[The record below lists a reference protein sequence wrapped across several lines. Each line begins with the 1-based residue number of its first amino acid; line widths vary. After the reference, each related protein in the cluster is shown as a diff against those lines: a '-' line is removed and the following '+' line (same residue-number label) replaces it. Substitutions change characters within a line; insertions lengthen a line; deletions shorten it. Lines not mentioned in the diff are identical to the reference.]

1 MAARA
6 LERIQNEKKV
16 TKTERVGKKKWRQSK
31 CHFMTFLL
39 EIWNELF
46 FLLFFFIFFFLILSN
61 MIQMTYSINFFLWEK
76 NFVWKKKYYYSRC
89 CRRLFIL
96 VYHRK
101 LLPTATEKRIIISKW
116 MVFESCLLRRRVI
129 LQGTYLILYHMIFSI
144 LRIGPKK

>member
-31 CHFMTFLL
+31 CHFMTCLPK
-39 EIWNELF
+39 IWNELF
-46 FLLFFFIFFFLILSN
+46 FLLFFFIFFLILSN
-61 MIQMTYSINFFLWEK
+61 MIQMIYSVNFFLWEK
-76 NFVWKKKYYYSRC
+76 NVGRKKKYFYSRC

-101 LLPTATEKRIIISKW
+101 LLPIATEKRIIISKW

-129 LQGTYLILYHMIFSI
+129 SQGTYLIPYHMIFSI
-144 LRIGPKK
+144 LKIGPKK